1 MTRRE
6 GAFIVLCLVVGT
18 VGGVAL
24 VSAAYW
30 APVVL
35 GAFAS
40 AMRGLLWCVVVI
52 AEALR

>member
-1 MTRRE
+1 MSRAD
-6 GAFIVLCLVVGT
+6 GVFVALCVVVGT

-30 APVVL
+30 VPVVL